1 MALIDGPIDN
11 EENLASSKK
20 TTTKIP
26 NSKRKCKLTIP
37 SLRPNYQNRYFVS
50 DQNVLK
56 NIPFEAGHTYVAHI
70 IECPSLLGQSQK
82 EVENLIQFIA
92 LSL

>member
-37 SLRPNYQNRYFVS
+37 SLRPNYQNRYFIS

-56 NIPFEAGHTYVAHI
+56 TIPFEAGHTYEAHV
-70 IECPSLLGQSQK
+70 IEYPSLLGQSQK
-82 EVENLIQFIA
+82 EVENLN
-92 LSL
+92 